1 MDHKIN
7 IQGAKDVS
15 PLQDRQT
22 KKEKTMLINENTI
35 EQACLRFLQELG
47 WDYTHGS
54 TINADGENP
63 WRLRTDEVVFRSV
76 LREAVER
83 LNPQLPSATVDE
95 VVALVC
101 KTDIT
106 DLTERNQQAYRYL
119 REGVRVEYRENDEQ
133 KVEFARL
140 IDFQQPSLN
149 RFDVVNQLTIL
160 GRKGN
165 RRPDVICYINGLPV
179 VVLELKNPLKENADL
194 PQAFNQLQTYKQEIG
209 DLFVYNQALV
219 ISDGILAKV
228 GSLTADLERFT
239 PWRVVDEK
247 NKQRISFEHEL
258 EGLVRGL
265 LNPASLLDYI
275 QNFIVFEQTSSGR
288 LVKKIAAYHQFYGVN
303 EAVDCTLWAASEQ
316 GNGKIGVMWH
326 TQGSGKSLSMLFYAG
341 KLLSQAELRN
351 PTIVV
356 VTDRNDLDG
365 QLYATF
371 SGGQALIRQQPVQ
384 ADGREALR
392 EELAKRETG
401 GVIFTTIQKFGL
413 QEGEQ
418 AHPVLNERHNIIV
431 ISDEAHR
438 SQYGFSQSVKL
449 NDKNCTGT
457 YRVGYAKH
465 LRDALPNASFI
476 GFTGT
481 PISLED
487 KDTQAV
493 FGKYVSIY
501 DFDDAVK
508 DGATVPLSYEPRQIK
523 IDASS
528 DFENAVKEAQDLFV
542 EDENSYRFRLRETLM
557 GTDERLQRLAED
569 FVQHF
574 EQRSALVESKAM
586 LVTMSRQI
594 CVKLYEK
601 ITALRPEWHS
611 NDVNEGVIKIVMTG
625 SADDSDEIQRHIYSA
640 QDKKLLERRFKDP
653 DDPLKIV
660 IVRDMWL
667 TGFDAPCCNTIYI
680 DKPMRGH
687 NLMQAIARV
696 NRVFRNKSRENGG
709 LIVDYVGIVEEL
721 KEAKLEYSRAN
732 GKGEIIVDIAK
743 VKAKMLEYFD
753 IIRVLFATPVKGE
766 SFKLNDV
773 LQLED
778 ETALF
783 HQIMLGGNHIIGLDH
798 QENKNQSDRT
808 SSENSRRKVF
818 LNAVRSAKKGYCL
831 CGTLPSVK
839 TYEKELAF
847 YDAVRAIIA
856 KRSPGDKTNMADR
869 QLKLVGLINRAVQAD
884 GAVNLLDMLHR
895 DQPNISLLS
904 EEFLDKVGKSKTK
917 HLWLLAVERY
927 LRAEIQNK
935 GGVNIAVQKDFEQR
949 LAEAMR
955 KYNNHT
961 ISILD
966 VLDELIKMAKDFTER
981 LQRGEKLGLSPAEI
995 AFYDAL
1001 ARNESAVREL
1011 GDEALKNLAKAI
1023 TDKLRKSAT
1032 IDWQY
1037 KEAVRAK
1044 MRNLVRVTLRL
1055 FKYPPDK
1062 CDEAIQFVLEQA
1074 EVIADELTAV

>member
-1 MDHKIN
+1 
-7 IQGAKDVS
+7 
-15 PLQDRQT
+15 
-22 KKEKTMLINENTI
+22 MLINENTI

-83 LNPQLPSATVDE
+83 LNPLLPSATVDE

-265 LNPASLLDYI
+265 LNPVSLLDYI

-438 SQYGFSQSVKL
+438 SQYGFSQSMKL
-449 NDKNCTGT
+449 NELNRTGT

-487 KDTQAV
+487 KDTQEV

-501 DFDDAVK
+501 DITDAVE
-508 DGATVPLSYEPRQIK
+508 DGATVPIIYEARQIP
-523 IDASS
+523 IAQSAEFD
-528 DFENAVKEAQDLFV
+528 NVVQEAQTLID
-542 EDENSYRFRLRETLM
+542 EDDESSYNFRLREKLM
-557 GTDERLQRLAED
+557 GTEGRLSRLAED
-569 FVQHF
+569 FVKHF
-574 EQRSALVESKAM
+574 EQRTALIDGKAM
-586 LVTMSRQI
+586 VVAMSRQI

-611 NDVNEGVIKIVMTG
+611 DDVNEGAIKIVMTG
-625 SADDSDEIQRHIYSA
+625 SASDPVDIQKHIYSS

-653 DDPLKIV
+653 DDPLKVV

-667 TGFDAPCCNTIYI
+667 TGFDAPCCNTMYI
-680 DKPMRGH
+680 DKPMKGH

-696 NRVFRNKSRENGG
+696 NRVFRNKSRDNGG
-709 LIVDYVGIVEEL
+709 LIVDYVGLTSEL
-721 KEAKLEYSRAN
+721 REATEQYTRSH
-732 GKGEIIVDIAK
+732 GKGQMTHNIAEI
-743 VKAKMLEYFD
+743 KAKMLEYID
-753 IIRVLFATPVKGE
+753 VVRGQFATPVNDQP
-766 SFKLNDV
+766 FKLFDA
-773 LQLED
+773 LKMED
-778 ETALF
+778 ELALF
-783 HQIMLGGNHIIGLDH
+783 KQVMLG
-798 QENKNQSDRT
+798 RT
-808 SSENSRRKVF
+808 IF
-818 LNAVRSAKKGYCL
+818 
-831 CGTLPSVK
+831 
-839 TYEKELAF
+839 
-847 YDAVRAIIA
+847 
-856 KRSPGDKTNMADR
+856 SP
-869 QLKLVGLINRAVQAD
+869 
-884 GAVNLLDMLHR
+884 
-895 DQPNISLLS
+895 
-904 EEFLDKVGKSKTK
+904 
-917 HLWLLAVERY
+917 
-927 LRAEIQNK
+927 
-935 GGVNIAVQKDFEQR
+935 
-949 LAEAMR
+949 
-955 KYNNHT
+955 
-961 ISILD
+961 
-966 VLDELIKMAKDFTER
+966 
-981 LQRGEKLGLSPAEI
+981 
-995 AFYDAL
+995 
-1001 ARNESAVREL
+1001 
-1011 GDEALKNLAKAI
+1011 
-1023 TDKLRKSAT
+1023 
-1032 IDWQY
+1032 
-1037 KEAVRAK
+1037 
-1044 MRNLVRVTLRL
+1044 
-1055 FKYPPDK
+1055 
-1062 CDEAIQFVLEQA
+1062 
-1074 EVIADELTAV
+1074 

>member
-1 MDHKIN
+1 
-7 IQGAKDVS
+7 
-15 PLQDRQT
+15 
-22 KKEKTMLINENTI
+22 MLINENTI

>member
-1 MDHKIN
+1 
-7 IQGAKDVS
+7 
-15 PLQDRQT
+15 
-22 KKEKTMLINENTI
+22 MLINENTI
-35 EQACLRFLQELG
+35 EQACLQHLQELG

-63 WRLRTDEVVFRSV
+63 WRLRTDEVVFRAV

-149 RFDVVNQLTIL
+149 RFDVVNQLTIA

-265 LNPASLLDYI
+265 LNPVSLLDYI

-438 SQYGFSQSVKL
+438 SQYGFSQSMKL
-449 NDKNCTGT
+449 NEANRTGT

-493 FGKYVSIY
+493 FGQYVSIY

-574 EQRSALVESKAM
+574 EQRDALVESKAM
-586 LVTMSRQI
+586 LVTMSRKI

-601 ITALRPEWHS
+601 ITALRPQWHS
-611 NDVNEGVIKIVMTG
+611 DDVNEGAIKIVMTG

-732 GKGEIIVDIAK
+732 GKGDIIVDIAK

-753 IIRVLFATPVKGE
+753 IIRGLFATPVKGE
-766 SFKLNDV
+766 SFKLYDA

-783 HQIMLGGNHIIGLDH
+783 HQIMLGGNHIMALDH
-798 QENKNQSDRT
+798 QENKPQNNPKNDRT
-808 SSENSRRKVF
+808 LSENSRRKVF

-831 CGTLPSVK
+831 CGTLPGVK
-839 TYEKELAF
+839 AYEKELAF

-856 KRSPGDKTNMADR
+856 KRSPGDKNNMADR
-869 QLKLVGLINRAVQAD
+869 QLKLVTLINRAVQAD

-927 LRAEIQNK
+927 LRSEIQNK

-966 VLDELIKMAKDFTER
+966 VLDELIKMAKDFAER

-1011 GDEALKNLAKAI
+1011 GDDALKNLAKAI

-1074 EVIADELTAV
+1074 EVIADELTG

>member
-1 MDHKIN
+1 
-7 IQGAKDVS
+7 
-15 PLQDRQT
+15 
-22 KKEKTMLINENTI
+22 MLINENTI
-35 EQACLRFLQELG
+35 EQASLQFLQELG
-47 WDYTHGS
+47 WNYTHGS

-63 WRLRTDEVVFRSV
+63 WRLRTDEVIFRSV

-119 REGVRVEYRENDEQ
+119 REGVQVEYRENDEQ

-140 IDFQQPSLN
+140 IDFQTPENN

-160 GRKGN
+160 GKKGN
-165 RRPDVICYINGLPV
+165 RRPDVICYLNGLPV

-247 NKQRISFEHEL
+247 NKQRIHFEHEL

-265 LNPASLLDYI
+265 LEPASLLDYI

-341 KLLSQAELRN
+341 KLLSQPELRN

-371 SGGQALIRQQPVQ
+371 SGGKALIRQKPIQ
-384 ADGREALR
+384 ADGRDALR

-413 QEGEQ
+413 QESEQ
-418 AHPVLNERHNIIV
+418 AHPILNERHNIIV

-438 SQYGFSQSVKL
+438 SQYGFSQSMKL
-449 NDKNCTGT
+449 NEENRTGT

-487 KDTQAV
+487 KDTQEV

-501 DFDDAVK
+501 DITDAVE
-508 DGATVPLSYEPRQIK
+508 DGATVPIIYEARQIP
-523 IDASS
+523 IAQSAEFD
-528 DFENAVKEAQDLFV
+528 DVVREAGTLFDD
-542 EDENSYRFRLRETLM
+542 EDESSYNFRLREKLM
-557 GTDERLQRLAED
+557 GTEGRLSRLAED
-569 FVQHF
+569 FVKHF
-574 EQRSALVESKAM
+574 EQRTALIDGKAM
-586 LVTMSRQI
+586 IVAMSRQI

-611 NDVNEGVIKIVMTG
+611 DDVNEGAIKIVMMG
-625 SADDSDEIQRHIYSA
+625 SASDPTDIQQHIYSA
-640 QDKKLLERRFKDP
+640 QDKKRLERRFKDP
-653 DDPLKIV
+653 DDPLKVV

-667 TGFDAPCCNTIYI
+667 TGFDAPCCNTMYI
-680 DKPMRGH
+680 DKPMKGH

-696 NRVFRNKSRENGG
+696 NRVFRNKSRDNGG
-709 LIVDYVGIVEEL
+709 LIVDYVGLTAEL
-721 KEAKLEYSRAN
+721 RDATEQYTRAN
-732 GKGEIIVDIAK
+732 GKGQMTQNIEKIK
-743 VKAKMLEYFD
+743 EKMREYID
-753 IIRVLFATPVKGE
+753 IIRGQFATPVNEKP
-766 SFKLNDV
+766 FKLFDA
-773 LQLED
+773 LKIAD
-778 ETALF
+778 ELALF
-783 HQIMLGGNHIIGLDH
+783 QQVMLGANHILALDH
-798 QENKNQSDRT
+798 QNPDKQDQDKT
-808 SSENSRRKVF
+808 PRRNAF
-818 LNAVRSAKKGYCL
+818 LKAVRLAKKGFSL
-831 CGTLPSVK
+831 CGADSDIQQ
-839 TYEKELAF
+839 YQKELAF
-847 YDAVRAIIA
+847 YDAVRAILA
-856 KRSPGDKTNMADR
+856 KREPNPTASNDER
-869 QLKLVGLINRAVQAD
+869 QLQLIALLNKAVDAS
-884 GAVNLLDMLHR
+884 GAINLFDLLNQ
-895 DQPNISLLS
+895 DQPNINILS
-904 EEFLDKVGKSKTK
+904 DEFLEKIKNSQTK
-917 HLWLLAVERY
+917 DLWLLAMERY
-927 LRAEIQNK
+927 LKSQINEK
-935 GGVNIAVQKDFEQR
+935 GAGNIAVQKDFADR
-949 LAEAMR
+949 LKEALN
-955 KYNNHT
+955 KYHNQNLT
-961 ISILD
+961 IIE
-966 VLDELIKMAKDFTER
+966 VLNELLKMSKEFTER

-1001 ARNESAVREL
+1001 ARNESAVQQL
-1011 GDEALKNLAKAI
+1011 GDDALKKLAKEI

-1037 KEAVRAK
+1037 KDAVRAK
-1044 MRNLVRVTLRL
+1044 MRNLVRITLRL

-1062 CDEAIQFVLEQA
+1062 CDEAIKFVLEQA
-1074 EVIADELTAV
+1074 DVIADELTSE

>member
-1 MDHKIN
+1 
-7 IQGAKDVS
+7 
-15 PLQDRQT
+15 
-22 KKEKTMLINENTI
+22 MLINENTI
-35 EQACLRFLQELG
+35 EQACLQHLQELG

-106 DLTERNQQAYRYL
+106 GLTERNQQAYRYL

-219 ISDGILAKV
+219 ISDGILAKA

-438 SQYGFSQSVKL
+438 SQYGFSQSMKL
-449 NDKNCTGT
+449 NEANRTGT

-487 KDTQAV
+487 KDTQEV

-501 DFDDAVK
+501 DITDAVE
-508 DGATVPLSYEPRQIK
+508 DGATVPIIYEARQIP
-523 IDASS
+523 IAQSAEFD
-528 DFENAVKEAQDLFV
+528 NVVQEAQTLID
-542 EDENSYRFRLRETLM
+542 EDDESSYNFRLREKLM
-557 GTDERLQRLAED
+557 GTEGRLSRLAED
-569 FVQHF
+569 FVKHF
-574 EQRSALVESKAM
+574 EQRTALIDGKAM
-586 LVTMSRQI
+586 VVAMSRQI

-611 NDVNEGVIKIVMTG
+611 DDVNEGAIKIVMTG
-625 SADDSDEIQRHIYSA
+625 SASDPADIQKHIYSS

-667 TGFDAPCCNTIYI
+667 TGFDAPCCNTMYI
-680 DKPMRGH
+680 DKPMKGH

-696 NRVFRNKSRENGG
+696 NRVFRNKSRDNGG
-709 LIVDYVGIVEEL
+709 LIVDYVGLTSEL
-721 KEAKLEYSRAN
+721 REATEQYTRSH
-732 GKGEIIVDIAK
+732 GKGQMTHNIAEI
-743 VKAKMLEYFD
+743 KAKMLEYID
-753 IIRVLFATPVKGE
+753 VVRGQFATPVNDQP
-766 SFKLNDV
+766 FKLFDA
-773 LQLED
+773 LKIED
-778 ETALF
+778 ELALF
-783 HQIMLGGNHIIGLDH
+783 KQVMLGANHILALDH
-798 QENKNQSDRT
+798 QTVADKTEKT
-808 SSENSRRKVF
+808 PRRNAF
-818 LNAVRSAKKGYCL
+818 LKAVRLAKKGFSL
-831 CGTLPSVK
+831 CGADGDVQQ
-839 TYEKELAF
+839 YQKELAF
-847 YDAVRAIIA
+847 YDAVRAILA
-856 KRSPGDKTNMADR
+856 KREPNSTASSEER
-869 QLKLVGLINRAVQAD
+869 QLQLVALLNKAVDASGAINLFD
-884 GAVNLLDMLHR
+884 LLNR
-895 DQPNISLLS
+895 EQPNINILS
-904 EEFLDKVGKSKTK
+904 EEFLEKIKNSQTK
-917 HLWLLAVERY
+917 ELWLLAVERY
-927 LRAEIQNK
+927 LRSQINEK
-935 GGVNIAVQKDFEQR
+935 GTGNLAVQKDFSER
-949 LAEAMR
+949 LKEALN
-955 KYNNHT
+955 KYHNQNLT
-961 ISILD
+961 IMQ
-966 VLDELIKMAKDFTER
+966 VLEELLNMSKEFAER

-1011 GDEALKNLAKAI
+1011 GDDALKNLAKAI

-1074 EVIADELTAV
+1074 EVIADELTTV

>member
-1 MDHKIN
+1 
-7 IQGAKDVS
+7 
-15 PLQDRQT
+15 
-22 KKEKTMLINENTI
+22 MLINENTI
-35 EQACLRFLQELG
+35 EQACLQHLQELG

-63 WRLRTDEVVFRSV
+63 WRLRTDEVAFRSV

-487 KDTQAV
+487 KDTQEV

-501 DFDDAVK
+501 DITDAVE
-508 DGATVPLSYEPRQIK
+508 DGATVPIIYEARQIP
-523 IDASS
+523 IAQSAEFD
-528 DFENAVKEAQDLFV
+528 NVVQEAQTLID
-542 EDENSYRFRLRETLM
+542 EDDESSYNFRLREKLM
-557 GTDERLQRLAED
+557 GTEGRLSRLAED
-569 FVQHF
+569 FVKHF
-574 EQRSALVESKAM
+574 EQRTALIDGKAM
-586 LVTMSRQI
+586 VVAMSRQI

-611 NDVNEGVIKIVMTG
+611 DDVNEGAIKIVMTG
-625 SADDSDEIQRHIYSA
+625 SASDPADIQKHIYSS

-667 TGFDAPCCNTIYI
+667 TGFDAPCCNTMYI
-680 DKPMRGH
+680 DKPMKGH

-696 NRVFRNKSRENGG
+696 NRVFRNKSRDNGG
-709 LIVDYVGIVEEL
+709 LIVDYVGLTSEL
-721 KEAKLEYSRAN
+721 REATEQYTRSH
-732 GKGEIIVDIAK
+732 GKGQMTHNIAEI
-743 VKAKMLEYFD
+743 KAKMLEYID
-753 IIRVLFATPVKGE
+753 VVRGQFATPVNDQP
-766 SFKLNDV
+766 FKLFDA
-773 LQLED
+773 LKIED
-778 ETALF
+778 ELALF
-783 HQIMLGGNHIIGLDH
+783 KQVMLGANHILALDH
-798 QENKNQSDRT
+798 QTVADKTEKT
-808 SSENSRRKVF
+808 PRRNAF
-818 LNAVRSAKKGYCL
+818 LKAVRLVKKGFSLSGADGDVQQYQ
-831 CGTLPSVK
+831 
-839 TYEKELAF
+839 KELAF
-847 YDAVRAIIA
+847 YDAVRAILA
-856 KRSPGDKTNMADR
+856 KREPNSTASSEER
-869 QLKLVGLINRAVQAD
+869 QLQLVALLNKAVDASGAINLFD
-884 GAVNLLDMLHR
+884 LLNR
-895 DQPNISLLS
+895 EQPNINILS
-904 EEFLDKVGKSKTK
+904 EEFLEKIKNSQTK
-917 HLWLLAVERY
+917 ELWLLAVERY
-927 LRAEIQNK
+927 LRSQINEK
-935 GGVNIAVQKDFEQR
+935 GTGNLAVQKDFAER
-949 LAEAMR
+949 LKEALN
-955 KYNNHT
+955 KYHNQNLT
-961 ISILD
+961 IMQ
-966 VLDELIKMAKDFTER
+966 VLEELLNMSKEFTER

-1011 GDEALKNLAKAI
+1011 GDDALKNLAKAI

-1074 EVIADELTAV
+1074 EVIADELTTV

>member
-1 MDHKIN
+1 
-7 IQGAKDVS
+7 
-15 PLQDRQT
+15 
-22 KKEKTMLINENTI
+22 MLINENTI
-35 EQACLRFLQELG
+35 EQACLQFLQELG
-47 WDYTHGS
+47 WRYTHGS
-54 TINADGENP
+54 TINTDGENP

-83 LNPQLPSATVDE
+83 LNPQLPSAMVDE

-106 DLTERNQQAYRYL
+106 DLTERNQQTYRYL

-140 IDFQQPSLN
+140 IDFQTPENN

-160 GRKGN
+160 GKKGN

-247 NKQRISFEHEL
+247 NKQRIQFEHEL

-265 LNPASLLDYI
+265 LDPANLLDYI
-275 QNFIVFEQTSSGR
+275 QNFIVFEQTSSGQ

-341 KLLSQAELRN
+341 KLLSQPELRN

-371 SGGQALIRQQPVQ
+371 SGGKALIRQQPVQ

-401 GVIFTTIQKFGL
+401 GIIFTTIQKFGL

-418 AHPVLNERHNIIV
+418 AHPMLNARHNIIV

-438 SQYGFSQSVKL
+438 SQYGFSQSMKL
-449 NDKNCTGT
+449 NEANRTGT

-487 KDTQAV
+487 KDTQEV
-493 FGKYVSIY
+493 FGEYVSIY
-501 DFDDAVK
+501 DITDAVE
-508 DGATVPLSYEPRQIK
+508 DGATVPIIYEARQIP
-523 IDASS
+523 IAQSAEFD
-528 DFENAVKEAQDLFV
+528 DVVREAETLFND
-542 EDENSYRFRLRETLM
+542 EDESSYNFRLREKLM
-557 GTDERLQRLAED
+557 GTEGRLSRLAED
-569 FVQHF
+569 FVKHF
-574 EQRSALVESKAM
+574 EQRTALIDGKAM
-586 LVTMSRQI
+586 IVAMSRQI

-611 NDVNEGVIKIVMTG
+611 DDVNEGAIKIVMTG
-625 SADDSDEIQRHIYSA
+625 SASDPADIQQHIYSA
-640 QDKKLLERRFKDP
+640 QDKKRLERRFKDP
-653 DDPLKIV
+653 DDPLKVV

-667 TGFDAPCCNTIYI
+667 TGFDAPCCNTMYI
-680 DKPMRGH
+680 DKPMKGH

-696 NRVFRNKSRENGG
+696 NRVFRNKSRDNGG
-709 LIVDYVGIVEEL
+709 LIVDYVGLTAEL
-721 KEAKLEYSRAN
+721 RDATEQYTRAN
-732 GKGEIIVDIAK
+732 GKGQMTQNIEKIK
-743 VKAKMLEYFD
+743 EKMREYID
-753 IIRVLFATPVKGE
+753 IIRGQFATPVNEKP
-766 SFKLNDV
+766 FKLFDA
-773 LQLED
+773 LKIAD
-778 ETALF
+778 ELALF
-783 HQIMLGGNHIIGLDH
+783 QQVMLGANHILALDH
-798 QENKNQSDRT
+798 QNPDKQDKDKT
-808 SSENSRRKVF
+808 PRRNAF
-818 LNAVRSAKKGYCL
+818 LKAVRLAKKGFSL
-831 CGTLPSVK
+831 CGADSDIQ
-839 TYEKELAF
+839 YYQKELAF
-847 YDAVRAIIA
+847 YDAVRAILA
-856 KRSPGDKTNMADR
+856 KREPNPTASNDER
-869 QLKLVGLINRAVQAD
+869 QLQLIALLNKAVDAS
-884 GAVNLLDMLHR
+884 GAINLFDLLNQ
-895 DQPNISLLS
+895 DQPNINILS
-904 EEFLDKVGKSKTK
+904 DEFLEKIKNSQTK
-917 HLWLLAVERY
+917 DLWLLAMERY
-927 LRAEIQNK
+927 LKSQINEK
-935 GGVNIAVQKDFEQR
+935 GAGNIAVQKDFSER
-949 LAEAMR
+949 LKEALN
-955 KYNNHT
+955 KYHNQNLT
-961 ISILD
+961 IIE
-966 VLDELIKMAKDFTER
+966 VLNELLKMSKEFTER

-1001 ARNESAVREL
+1001 ARNESAVQQL
-1011 GDEALKNLAKAI
+1011 GDDALKKLAKEI

-1037 KEAVRAK
+1037 KDAVRAK
-1044 MRNLVRVTLRL
+1044 MRNLVRITLRL

-1062 CDEAIQFVLEQA
+1062 CDEAIKFVLEQA
-1074 EVIADELTAV
+1074 DVIADELTS

>member
-1 MDHKIN
+1 
-7 IQGAKDVS
+7 
-15 PLQDRQT
+15 
-22 KKEKTMLINENTI
+22 MLINENTI

-101 KTDIT
+101 KADIT

-258 EGLVRGL
+258 EGLVCGL

-351 PTIVV
+351 PTIVA

-667 TGFDAPCCNTIYI
+667 TGFDAPCCNTMYI
-680 DKPMRGH
+680 DKPMKGH

-696 NRVFRNKSRENGG
+696 NRVFRNKSRDNGG

-732 GKGEIIVDIAK
+732 GKGDIIVDIAK

-753 IIRVLFATPVKGE
+753 IIRGLFATPVKGE

-783 HQIMLGGNHIIGLDH
+783 HQIMLGGNHIIALDH
-798 QENKNQSDRT
+798 QENKNQNDRT

-831 CGTLPSVK
+831 CGTLPGVK

-856 KRSPGDKTNMADR
+856 KRAPGDKTNMADR

-966 VLDELIKMAKDFTER
+966 VLDELIRMAKDFTER
-981 LQRGEKLGLSPAEI
+981 LQRGEKLGLSPSEI

-1074 EVIADELTAV
+1074 EVIADELTNG

>member
-1 MDHKIN
+1 
-7 IQGAKDVS
+7 
-15 PLQDRQT
+15 
-22 KKEKTMLINENTI
+22 MLINENTI

-63 WRLRTDEVVFRSV
+63 CRLWTDEVVFRSV

-83 LNPQLPSATVDE
+83 LNPQLPSATMDE

-194 PQAFNQLQTYKQEIG
+194 SQAFNQLQTYKQEIG

-356 VTDRNDLDG
+356 VIDRNDLDG

-449 NDKNCTGT
+449 NELNRSGT

-611 NDVNEGVIKIVMTG
+611 DDVNEGAIKIVMTG

-667 TGFDAPCCNTIYI
+667 TGFDVPCCNTIYI

-732 GKGEIIVDIAK
+732 GKGDIIVDIAK

-753 IIRVLFATPVKGE
+753 IIRGLFATPVKGE
-766 SFKLNDV
+766 SFKLYDA

-783 HQIMLGGNHIIGLDH
+783 HQIMLGGNHIMELDH
-798 QENKNQSDRT
+798 QENKLQNNQKNDRT
-808 SSENSRRKVF
+808 LSENSRRKVF

-831 CGTLPSVK
+831 CGTSLGVK
-839 TYEKELAF
+839 AYEKELAF

-856 KRSPGDKTNMADR
+856 KRAPGDKTNMADR
-869 QLKLVGLINRAVQAD
+869 QLKLVELINRAVQAD

-966 VLDELIKMAKDFTER
+966 VLDELIRMAKDFTER
-981 LQRGEKLGLSPAEI
+981 LQRGEKLGLSPSEI

-1074 EVIADELTAV
+1074 EVIADELTNG

>member
-1 MDHKIN
+1 
-7 IQGAKDVS
+7 
-15 PLQDRQT
+15 
-22 KKEKTMLINENTI
+22 MLINENTI

-438 SQYGFSQSVKL
+438 SQYGFSQSMKL
-449 NDKNCTGT
+449 NELNRTGT

-508 DGATVPLSYEPRQIK
+508 DGATVPLSYEPRQIR

-557 GTDERLQRLAED
+557 GADERLQRLAED

-574 EQRSALVESKAM
+574 EQRNALVESKAM

-594 CVKLYEK
+594 CVKLYKK

-611 NDVNEGVIKIVMTG
+611 DDVNEGAIKIVMTG
-625 SADDSDEIQRHIYSA
+625 AADDSDEIQRHIYSA

-732 GKGEIIVDIAK
+732 GKGDIIVDIAK

-753 IIRVLFATPVKGE
+753 IIRGLFATPVKGE
-766 SFKLNDV
+766 SFKLNDA

-783 HQIMLGGNHIIGLDH
+783 HQIMLGGNHIMELDH
-798 QENKNQSDRT
+798 QENKLQNNPKNDRT
-808 SSENSRRKVF
+808 LSENSRRKVF
-818 LNAVRSAKKGYCL
+818 LNAVRCTKKGYCL
-831 CGTLPSVK
+831 CGTLSGVK

-884 GAVNLLDMLHR
+884 GAVNLLDMLQR

-1011 GDEALKNLAKAI
+1011 GDDALKNLAKAI

-1074 EVIADELTAV
+1074 EVIADELTAE

>member
-1 MDHKIN
+1 
-7 IQGAKDVS
+7 
-15 PLQDRQT
+15 
-22 KKEKTMLINENTI
+22 MLINENTI
-35 EQACLRFLQELG
+35 EQACLQHLQELG

-63 WRLRTDEVVFRSV
+63 WRLRTDEVVFRTV

-149 RFDVVNQLTIL
+149 RFDVVNQLTIA

-265 LNPASLLDYI
+265 LNPVSLLDYI

-438 SQYGFSQSVKL
+438 SQYGFSQSMKL
-449 NDKNCTGT
+449 NEANRTGT

-487 KDTQAV
+487 KDTQEV

-501 DFDDAVK
+501 DITDAVE
-508 DGATVPLSYEPRQIK
+508 DGATVPIIYEARQIP
-523 IDASS
+523 IAQSAE
-528 DFENAVKEAQDLFV
+528 FENVVREAQTLLD
-542 EDENSYRFRLRETLM
+542 EDDESSYNFRLREKLM
-557 GTDERLQRLAED
+557 GTDGRLSRLAED
-569 FVQHF
+569 FVKHF
-574 EQRSALVESKAM
+574 EQRTALIDGKAM
-586 LVTMSRQI
+586 VVAMSRQI

-611 NDVNEGVIKIVMTG
+611 DDVNEGAIKIVMTG
-625 SADDSDEIQRHIYSA
+625 SASDPADIQKHIYSS

-667 TGFDAPCCNTIYI
+667 TGFDAPCCNTMYI
-680 DKPMRGH
+680 DKPMKGH

-696 NRVFRNKSRENGG
+696 NRVFRNKSRDNGG
-709 LIVDYVGIVEEL
+709 LIVDYVGLTSEL
-721 KEAKLEYSRAN
+721 REATEQYTRSH
-732 GKGEIIVDIAK
+732 GKGQMTHNIAEI
-743 VKAKMLEYFD
+743 KAKMLEYID
-753 IIRVLFATPVKGE
+753 VVRGQFATPVNDQP
-766 SFKLNDV
+766 FKL
-773 LQLED
+773 
-778 ETALF
+778 F
-783 HQIMLGGNHIIGLDH
+783 
-798 QENKNQSDRT
+798 
-808 SSENSRRKVF
+808 
-818 LNAVRSAKKGYCL
+818 
-831 CGTLPSVK
+831 
-839 TYEKELAF
+839 
-847 YDAVRAIIA
+847 DA
-856 KRSPGDKTNMADR
+856 
-869 QLKLVGLINRAVQAD
+869 
-884 GAVNLLDMLHR
+884 
-895 DQPNISLLS
+895 
-904 EEFLDKVGKSKTK
+904 
-917 HLWLLAVERY
+917 
-927 LRAEIQNK
+927 
-935 GGVNIAVQKDFEQR
+935 
-949 LAEAMR
+949 
-955 KYNNHT
+955 
-961 ISILD
+961 
-966 VLDELIKMAKDFTER
+966 
-981 LQRGEKLGLSPAEI
+981 
-995 AFYDAL
+995 
-1001 ARNESAVREL
+1001 
-1011 GDEALKNLAKAI
+1011 
-1023 TDKLRKSAT
+1023 
-1032 IDWQY
+1032 
-1037 KEAVRAK
+1037 
-1044 MRNLVRVTLRL
+1044 
-1055 FKYPPDK
+1055 
-1062 CDEAIQFVLEQA
+1062 
-1074 EVIADELTAV
+1074 

>member
-1 MDHKIN
+1 
-7 IQGAKDVS
+7 
-15 PLQDRQT
+15 
-22 KKEKTMLINENTI
+22 MLINENTI

-194 PQAFNQLQTYKQEIG
+194 PQAFNQLQTYKQEIS

-601 ITALRPEWHS
+601 ITALRPQWHS
-611 NDVNEGVIKIVMTG
+611 DDVNEGAIKIVMTG
-625 SADDSDEIQRHIYSA
+625 SANDSDEIQRHIYSA

-783 HQIMLGGNHIIGLDH
+783 HQIMLGGNYIIGLDH
-798 QENKNQSDRT
+798 QENKNQNDRT

-831 CGTLPSVK
+831 CGTLPGVK
-839 TYEKELAF
+839 VYEKELAF

-966 VLDELIKMAKDFTER
+966 VLDELVRMAKDFTER
-981 LQRGEKLGLSPAEI
+981 LQRGEKLGLSPSEI

-1074 EVIADELTAV
+1074 EVIADELTNG

>member
-1 MDHKIN
+1 
-7 IQGAKDVS
+7 
-15 PLQDRQT
+15 
-22 KKEKTMLINENTI
+22 MLINENTI
-35 EQACLRFLQELG
+35 EQACLRHLQELG

-140 IDFQQPSLN
+140 IDFQQPNLN
-149 RFDVVNQLTIL
+149 RFDVVNQLTIF

-413 QEGEQ
+413 QEGEL

-438 SQYGFSQSVKL
+438 SQYGFSQSMKL
-449 NDKNCTGT
+449 NELNRTGT

-487 KDTQAV
+487 KDTQEV

-501 DFDDAVK
+501 DITDAVE
-508 DGATVPLSYEPRQIK
+508 DGATVPIIYEARQIP
-523 IDASS
+523 IAQSAE
-528 DFENAVKEAQDLFV
+528 FENVVREAQTLLD
-542 EDENSYRFRLRETLM
+542 EDDESSYNFRLREKLM
-557 GTDERLQRLAED
+557 GTDGRLNRLAED
-569 FVQHF
+569 FVKHF
-574 EQRSALVESKAM
+574 EQRTALIDGKAM
-586 LVTMSRQI
+586 VVAMSRQI

-611 NDVNEGVIKIVMTG
+611 DDVNEGAIKIVMTG
-625 SADDSDEIQRHIYSA
+625 SASDPADIQKHIYSS

-667 TGFDAPCCNTIYI
+667 TGFDAPCCNTMYI
-680 DKPMRGH
+680 DKPMKGH

-696 NRVFRNKSRENGG
+696 NRVFRNKSRDNGG
-709 LIVDYVGIVEEL
+709 LIVDYVGLTSEL
-721 KEAKLEYSRAN
+721 REATEQYTRSH
-732 GKGEIIVDIAK
+732 GKGQMTHNIAEI
-743 VKAKMLEYFD
+743 KAKMLEYID
-753 IIRVLFATPVKGE
+753 VVRGQFATPVNDQP
-766 SFKLNDV
+766 FKLFDA
-773 LQLED
+773 LKIED
-778 ETALF
+778 ELALF
-783 HQIMLGGNHIIGLDH
+783 KQVMLGANHILALDH
-798 QENKNQSDRT
+798 QT
-808 SSENSRRKVF
+808 V
-818 LNAVRSAKKGYCL
+818 A
-831 CGTLPSVK
+831 
-839 TYEKELAF
+839 
-847 YDAVRAIIA
+847 
-856 KRSPGDKTNMADR
+856 DKTECIEP
-869 QLKLVGLINRAVQAD
+869 LKLR
-884 GAVNLLDMLHR
+884 
-895 DQPNISLLS
+895 
-904 EEFLDKVGKSKTK
+904 
-917 HLWLLAVERY
+917 
-927 LRAEIQNK
+927 NK
-935 GGVNIAVQKDFEQR
+935 K
-949 LAEAMR
+949 
-955 KYNNHT
+955 K
-961 ISILD
+961 
-966 VLDELIKMAKDFTER
+966 
-981 LQRGEKLGLSPAEI
+981 
-995 AFYDAL
+995 
-1001 ARNESAVREL
+1001 
-1011 GDEALKNLAKAI
+1011 
-1023 TDKLRKSAT
+1023 
-1032 IDWQY
+1032 
-1037 KEAVRAK
+1037 
-1044 MRNLVRVTLRL
+1044 
-1055 FKYPPDK
+1055 
-1062 CDEAIQFVLEQA
+1062 
-1074 EVIADELTAV
+1074 

>member
-1 MDHKIN
+1 
-7 IQGAKDVS
+7 
-15 PLQDRQT
+15 
-22 KKEKTMLINENTI
+22 MLINENTI
-35 EQACLRFLQELG
+35 EQACLQHLQELG

-63 WRLRTDEVVFRSV
+63 WRLRTDEVAFRSV

-449 NDKNCTGT
+449 NELNRTGT

-487 KDTQAV
+487 KDTQEV

-501 DFDDAVK
+501 DITDAVE
-508 DGATVPLSYEPRQIK
+508 DGATVPIIYEARQIP
-523 IDASS
+523 IAQSAEFD
-528 DFENAVKEAQDLFV
+528 NVVQEAQTLID
-542 EDENSYRFRLRETLM
+542 EDDESSYNFRLREKLM
-557 GTDERLQRLAED
+557 GTEGRLSRLAED
-569 FVQHF
+569 FVKHF
-574 EQRSALVESKAM
+574 EQRTALIDGKAM
-586 LVTMSRQI
+586 VVAMSRQI

-611 NDVNEGVIKIVMTG
+611 DDVNEGAIKIVMTG
-625 SADDSDEIQRHIYSA
+625 SASDPADIQKHIYSS

-667 TGFDAPCCNTIYI
+667 TGFDAPCCNTMYI
-680 DKPMRGH
+680 DKPMKGH

-696 NRVFRNKSRENGG
+696 NRVFRNKSRDNGG
-709 LIVDYVGIVEEL
+709 LIVDYVGLTSEL
-721 KEAKLEYSRAN
+721 REATEQYTRSH
-732 GKGEIIVDIAK
+732 GKGQMTHNIAEI
-743 VKAKMLEYFD
+743 KAKMLEYID
-753 IIRVLFATPVKGE
+753 VVRGQFATPVNDQP
-766 SFKLNDV
+766 FKLFDA
-773 LQLED
+773 LKIED
-778 ETALF
+778 ELALF
-783 HQIMLGGNHIIGLDH
+783 KQVMLGANHILALDH
-798 QENKNQSDRT
+798 QTVADKTEKT
-808 SSENSRRKVF
+808 PRRNAF
-818 LNAVRSAKKGYCL
+818 LKAVRLVKKGFSLSGADGDVQQYQ
-831 CGTLPSVK
+831 
-839 TYEKELAF
+839 KELAF
-847 YDAVRAIIA
+847 YDAVRAILA
-856 KRSPGDKTNMADR
+856 KREPNSTASSEER
-869 QLKLVGLINRAVQAD
+869 QLQLVALLNKAVDASGAINLFD
-884 GAVNLLDMLHR
+884 LLNR
-895 DQPNISLLS
+895 EQPNINILS
-904 EEFLDKVGKSKTK
+904 EEFLEKIKNSQTK
-917 HLWLLAVERY
+917 ELWLLAVERY
-927 LRAEIQNK
+927 LRSQINEK
-935 GGVNIAVQKDFEQR
+935 GTGNLAVQKDFAER
-949 LAEAMR
+949 LKEALN
-955 KYNNHT
+955 KYHNQNLT
-961 ISILD
+961 IMQ
-966 VLDELIKMAKDFTER
+966 VLEELLNMSKEFTER

-1011 GDEALKNLAKAI
+1011 GDDALKNLAKAI

-1074 EVIADELTAV
+1074 EVIADELTTV

>member
-1 MDHKIN
+1 M
-7 IQGAKDVS
+7 
-15 PLQDRQT
+15 

-239 PWRVVDEK
+239 PRRVVDEK

-265 LNPASLLDYI
+265 LNPVSLLDYI

-449 NDKNCTGT
+449 NETNRTGI

-508 DGATVPLSYEPRQIK
+508 DGATVPLSYEPHQIK

-557 GTDERLQRLAED
+557 GADERLQRLAED

-601 ITALRPEWHS
+601 ITALRPQWHS
-611 NDVNEGVIKIVMTG
+611 NDVNEGAIKIVMTG
-625 SADDSDEIQRHIYSA
+625 SADDSDEIQKHIYSA

-783 HQIMLGGNHIIGLDH
+783 HQIMLGGNHIIALDH
-798 QENKNQSDRT
+798 QENKNQNDRT

-831 CGTLPSVK
+831 CGTLPGVK

-966 VLDELIKMAKDFTER
+966 VLDELIRMAKDFTER
-981 LQRGEKLGLSPAEI
+981 L
-995 AFYDAL
+995 
-1001 ARNESAVREL
+1001 
-1011 GDEALKNLAKAI
+1011 
-1023 TDKLRKSAT
+1023 
-1032 IDWQY
+1032 
-1037 KEAVRAK
+1037 
-1044 MRNLVRVTLRL
+1044 
-1055 FKYPPDK
+1055 
-1062 CDEAIQFVLEQA
+1062 
-1074 EVIADELTAV
+1074 

>member
-1 MDHKIN
+1 
-7 IQGAKDVS
+7 
-15 PLQDRQT
+15 
-22 KKEKTMLINENTI
+22 MLINENTI

-63 WRLRTDEVVFRSV
+63 WRLRTDEVVFRAV

-149 RFDVVNQLTIL
+149 RFDVVNQLTIA

-265 LNPASLLDYI
+265 LNPVSLLDYI

-303 EAVDCTLWAASEQ
+303 EAVDCTLRAASEQ

-341 KLLSQAELRN
+341 KLLSQAALRN

-413 QEGEQ
+413 QDGEQ

-493 FGKYVSIY
+493 FGQYVSIY

-557 GTDERLQRLAED
+557 GADERLQRLAED

-574 EQRSALVESKAM
+574 EQRDALVESKAM

-611 NDVNEGVIKIVMTG
+611 DDVNEGAIKIVMTG

-732 GKGEIIVDIAK
+732 GKGDIIVDIAK

-753 IIRVLFATPVKGE
+753 IIRGLFATPVKGE
-766 SFKLNDV
+766 SFKLYDA

-783 HQIMLGGNHIIGLDH
+783 HQIMLGGNHIIALDH
-798 QENKNQSDRT
+798 QENKNQNDRT

-831 CGTLPSVK
+831 CGTLPGVK
-839 TYEKELAF
+839 AYEKELAF

-869 QLKLVGLINRAVQAD
+869 QLKLVTLINRAVQAD

-904 EEFLDKVGKSKTK
+904 EEFLDKVGESKTK

-927 LRAEIQNK
+927 LRSEIQNK

-981 LQRGEKLGLSPAEI
+981 LKRGEKLGLSPAEI

-1011 GDEALKNLAKAI
+1011 GDDALKNLAKAI

-1074 EVIADELTAV
+1074 EVIADELTS

>member
-1 MDHKIN
+1 
-7 IQGAKDVS
+7 
-15 PLQDRQT
+15 
-22 KKEKTMLINENTI
+22 MLINENTI
-35 EQACLRFLQELG
+35 EQACLQFLQELG
-47 WDYTHGS
+47 WRYTHGS

-83 LNPQLPSATVDE
+83 LNPQLPSAMVDE

-106 DLTERNQQAYRYL
+106 DLTERNQQTYRYL

-140 IDFQQPSLN
+140 IDFQTPENN

-160 GRKGN
+160 GKKGN

-179 VVLELKNPLKENADL
+179 VVLELKNPLKENAEL

-247 NKQRISFEHEL
+247 NKQRIHFEHEL

-265 LNPASLLDYI
+265 LDPTSLLDYI

-341 KLLSQAELRN
+341 KLLSQPELRN

-371 SGGQALIRQQPVQ
+371 SGGKALIRQQPIQ
-384 ADGREALR
+384 ADGRDALR

-413 QEGEQ
+413 QESEQ
-418 AHPVLNERHNIIV
+418 AHPILNERHNIIV

-438 SQYGFSQSVKL
+438 SQYGFSQSMKL
-449 NDKNCTGT
+449 NEENRTGT

-487 KDTQAV
+487 KDTQEV

-501 DFDDAVK
+501 DITDAVE
-508 DGATVPLSYEPRQIK
+508 DGATVPIIYEARQIP
-523 IDASS
+523 IAQSAEFD
-528 DFENAVKEAQDLFV
+528 DVVREAETLFDE
-542 EDENSYRFRLRETLM
+542 EDESSYNFRLREKLM
-557 GTDERLQRLAED
+557 GTEGRLSRLAED
-569 FVQHF
+569 FVKHF
-574 EQRSALVESKAM
+574 EQRTALIDGKAM
-586 LVTMSRQI
+586 IVAMSRQI

-611 NDVNEGVIKIVMTG
+611 DDVNEGAIKIVMTG
-625 SADDSDEIQRHIYSA
+625 SASDPADIQQHIYSA
-640 QDKKLLERRFKDP
+640 QDKKRLERRFKDP
-653 DDPLKIV
+653 DDPLKVV

-667 TGFDAPCCNTIYI
+667 TGFDAPCCNTMYI
-680 DKPMRGH
+680 DKPMKGH

-696 NRVFRNKSRENGG
+696 NRVFRNKSRDNGG
-709 LIVDYVGIVEEL
+709 LIVDYVGLTAEL
-721 KEAKLEYSRAN
+721 RDATEQYTRAN
-732 GKGEIIVDIAK
+732 GKGQMTQNIEKIK
-743 VKAKMLEYFD
+743 EKMREYID
-753 IIRVLFATPVKGE
+753 IIRGQFATPVNEKP
-766 SFKLNDV
+766 FKLFDA
-773 LQLED
+773 LKIAD
-778 ETALF
+778 ELALF
-783 HQIMLGGNHIIGLDH
+783 QQVMLGANHILALDH
-798 QENKNQSDRT
+798 QNPDKQDKDKT
-808 SSENSRRKVF
+808 PRRNAF
-818 LNAVRSAKKGYCL
+818 LKAVRLAKKGFSL
-831 CGTLPSVK
+831 CGADSDIQ
-839 TYEKELAF
+839 YYQKELAF
-847 YDAVRAIIA
+847 YDAVRAILA
-856 KRSPGDKTNMADR
+856 KREPNPTASNDER
-869 QLKLVGLINRAVQAD
+869 QLQLIALLNKAVDAS
-884 GAVNLLDMLHR
+884 GAINLFDLLNQ
-895 DQPNISLLS
+895 DQPNINILS
-904 EEFLDKVGKSKTK
+904 DEFLEKIKNSQTK
-917 HLWLLAVERY
+917 DLWLLAMERY
-927 LRAEIQNK
+927 LKSQINEK
-935 GGVNIAVQKDFEQR
+935 GAGNIAVQKDFSER
-949 LAEAMR
+949 LKEALN
-955 KYNNHT
+955 KYHNQNLT
-961 ISILD
+961 IIE
-966 VLDELIKMAKDFTER
+966 VLNELLKMSKEFTER

-1001 ARNESAVREL
+1001 ARNESAVEQL
-1011 GDEALKNLAKAI
+1011 GDDALKKLAKEI

-1037 KEAVRAK
+1037 KDAVRAK
-1044 MRNLVRVTLRL
+1044 MRNLVRITLRL

-1062 CDEAIQFVLEQA
+1062 CDEAIKFVLEQA
-1074 EVIADELTAV
+1074 DVIADELTS

>member
-1 MDHKIN
+1 
-7 IQGAKDVS
+7 
-15 PLQDRQT
+15 
-22 KKEKTMLINENTI
+22 MLINENTI

-106 DLTERNQQAYRYL
+106 DLTGRNQQAYRYL

-384 ADGREALR
+384 ADGRETLR

-542 EDENSYRFRLRETLM
+542 EDENSYRFRLREALM

-732 GKGEIIVDIAK
+732 GKGDIIVDIAK

-753 IIRVLFATPVKGE
+753 IIRGLFATPVKGE
-766 SFKLNDV
+766 SFKLNDM

-783 HQIMLGGNHIIGLDH
+783 HQIMLGGNHIIALEH
-798 QENKNQSDRT
+798 QENKNQNDRT

-831 CGTLPSVK
+831 CGTLPGVK
-839 TYEKELAF
+839 AYEKELAF

-966 VLDELIKMAKDFTER
+966 VLDELVRMAKDFTER
-981 LQRGEKLGLSPAEI
+981 LQRGEKLGLSPSEI

-1074 EVIADELTAV
+1074 EVIADELTNG

>member
-1 MDHKIN
+1 
-7 IQGAKDVS
+7 
-15 PLQDRQT
+15 
-22 KKEKTMLINENTI
+22 MLINENTI

-63 WRLRTDEVVFRSV
+63 CRLWTDEVVFRSV

-83 LNPQLPSATVDE
+83 LNPQLPSATMDE

-194 PQAFNQLQTYKQEIG
+194 SQAFNQLQTYKQEIG

-449 NDKNCTGT
+449 NELNRSGT

-611 NDVNEGVIKIVMTG
+611 DDVNEGAIKIVMTG

-732 GKGEIIVDIAK
+732 GKGDIIVDIAK

-753 IIRVLFATPVKGE
+753 IIRGLFATPVKGE
-766 SFKLNDV
+766 SFKLYDA

-783 HQIMLGGNHIIGLDH
+783 HQIMLGGNHIMELDH
-798 QENKNQSDRT
+798 QENKLQNNQKNDRT
-808 SSENSRRKVF
+808 LSENSRRKVF

-831 CGTLPSVK
+831 CGTSLGVK
-839 TYEKELAF
+839 AYEKELAF

-856 KRSPGDKTNMADR
+856 KRAPGDKTNMADR
-869 QLKLVGLINRAVQAD
+869 QLKLVELINRAVQAD

-966 VLDELIKMAKDFTER
+966 VLDELVRMAKDFTER
-981 LQRGEKLGLSPAEI
+981 LQRGEKLGLSPSEI

-1074 EVIADELTAV
+1074 EVIADELTNG

>member
-1 MDHKIN
+1 
-7 IQGAKDVS
+7 
-15 PLQDRQT
+15 
-22 KKEKTMLINENTI
+22 MLINENTI

-101 KTDIT
+101 KADIT

-194 PQAFNQLQTYKQEIG
+194 LQAFNQLQMYKQEIG

-275 QNFIVFEQTSSGR
+275 QNFIVFEQASSGR
-288 LVKKIAAYHQFYGVN
+288 LMKKIAAYHQFYGVN

-743 VKAKMLEYFD
+743 VKVKMLEYLD
-753 IIRVLFATPVKGE
+753 IIRGLFATPVKGE
-766 SFKLNDV
+766 SFKLYDA

-783 HQIMLGGNHIIGLDH
+783 HQIMLGGNHIIALDH

-831 CGTLPSVK
+831 CGTLPGVK
-839 TYEKELAF
+839 VYEKELAF

-856 KRSPGDKTNMADR
+856 KRLPGDKTNMADR

-966 VLDELIKMAKDFTER
+966 VLDELVRMAKDFTER
-981 LQRGEKLGLSPAEI
+981 LQRGEKLGLSPSEI

-1074 EVIADELTAV
+1074 EVIADELTNG

>member
-1 MDHKIN
+1 
-7 IQGAKDVS
+7 
-15 PLQDRQT
+15 
-22 KKEKTMLINENTI
+22 MLINENTI

-149 RFDVVNQLTIL
+149 RFDVVNQLTIA

-611 NDVNEGVIKIVMTG
+611 DDVNEGTIKIVMTG
-625 SADDSDEIQRHIYSA
+625 SADDSDQIQRHIYSA

-732 GKGEIIVDIAK
+732 GKGEIIVDIVK

-753 IIRVLFATPVKGE
+753 IIRGLFATPVKGE
-766 SFKLNDV
+766 SFKLYDA

-783 HQIMLGGNHIIGLDH
+783 HQIMLGGNHIMELDH
-798 QENKNQSDRT
+798 QENKLQNNPKNDRT
-808 SSENSRRKVF
+808 LSENSRRKVF

-831 CGTLPSVK
+831 CGTLPGVK
-839 TYEKELAF
+839 VYEKELAF

-966 VLDELIKMAKDFTER
+966 VLDELIRMAKDFTER
-981 LQRGEKLGLSPAEI
+981 LQRGEKLGLSPSEI

-1074 EVIADELTAV
+1074 EVIADELTNG

>member
-1 MDHKIN
+1 
-7 IQGAKDVS
+7 
-15 PLQDRQT
+15 
-22 KKEKTMLINENTI
+22 MLINENTI

-194 PQAFNQLQTYKQEIG
+194 PQAFNQLQTYKQEIS

-265 LNPASLLDYI
+265 LNHASLLDYI

-449 NDKNCTGT
+449 NETNRTGT

-542 EDENSYRFRLRETLM
+542 EDENSYRFRLREALM

-732 GKGEIIVDIAK
+732 GKGDIIVDIAK

-753 IIRVLFATPVKGE
+753 IIRGLFATPVKGE

-783 HQIMLGGNHIIGLDH
+783 HQIMLGGNHIIALDH
-798 QENKNQSDRT
+798 QENKNQNDRT

-831 CGTLPSVK
+831 CGTLPGVK
-839 TYEKELAF
+839 VYEKELAF

-856 KRSPGDKTNMADR
+856 KRLPGDKTNMADR

-966 VLDELIKMAKDFTER
+966 VLDELVRMAKDFTER
-981 LQRGEKLGLSPAEI
+981 LQRGEKLGLSPSEI

-1074 EVIADELTAV
+1074 EVIADELTNG

>member
-1 MDHKIN
+1 
-7 IQGAKDVS
+7 
-15 PLQDRQT
+15 
-22 KKEKTMLINENTI
+22 MLINENTI

-101 KTDIT
+101 KADIT

-449 NDKNCTGT
+449 NETNRTGT

-601 ITALRPEWHS
+601 ITALRPEWYS
-611 NDVNEGVIKIVMTG
+611 DDVNEGAIKIVMTG
-625 SADDSDEIQRHIYSA
+625 SADDSDEIQKHIYSA

-696 NRVFRNKSRENGG
+696 NRVFRNKSHENGG

-732 GKGEIIVDIAK
+732 GKGDIIVDIAK

-753 IIRVLFATPVKGE
+753 IIRGLFATPVKGE

-783 HQIMLGGNHIIGLDH
+783 HLIMLGGNHIIALDH
-798 QENKNQSDRT
+798 QENKNQNDRT

-831 CGTLPSVK
+831 CGTLPGVK
-839 TYEKELAF
+839 VYEKELAF

-966 VLDELIKMAKDFTER
+966 VLDELVRMAKDFTER
-981 LQRGEKLGLSPAEI
+981 LQRGEKLGLSPSEI

-1074 EVIADELTAV
+1074 EVIADELTNG

>member
-1 MDHKIN
+1 
-7 IQGAKDVS
+7 
-15 PLQDRQT
+15 
-22 KKEKTMLINENTI
+22 MLINENTI

-194 PQAFNQLQTYKQEIG
+194 PQAFNQLQTYKQEIS

-418 AHPVLNERHNIIV
+418 AHPVLNVRHNIIV

-438 SQYGFSQSVKL
+438 SQYGFSQSVKV

-557 GTDERLQRLAED
+557 GADERLQRLAED

-574 EQRSALVESKAM
+574 EQRNALVESKAM

-611 NDVNEGVIKIVMTG
+611 DDVNEGAIKIVMTG
-625 SADDSDEIQRHIYSA
+625 AADDSDEIQRHIYSA

-667 TGFDAPCCNTIYI
+667 TGFDAPCCNTMYI
-680 DKPMRGH
+680 DKPMKGH

-732 GKGEIIVDIAK
+732 GKGDIIVDIAK

-753 IIRVLFATPVKGE
+753 IIRGLFATPVEGE
-766 SFKLNDV
+766 SFKLNDA

-783 HQIMLGGNHIIGLDH
+783 HQIMLGGNHIMELDH

-831 CGTLPSVK
+831 CGTLPGVK

-981 LQRGEKLGLSPAEI
+981 LQRGEKLGLSPSEI

-1011 GDEALKNLAKAI
+1011 GDDALKNLAKAI

-1074 EVIADELTAV
+1074 EVIADELTAE